1 MKSKNPESKAT
12 SFFATLLIVVSLIGG
27 VIGIY
32 GATTQY
38 AARTSAINLI
48 LMFFGVVAYFQI
60 IPKISTYRRRIIPT
74 IFGFFLLAALLLFAW
89 INGGWHNLYERVTC
103 DLKLDCCLK
112 ARNCRISHAFRPLKF
127 VGFNDQFTS
136 ADLGTH
142 LTFCR
147 KITENDSAEV
157 AYFELRR
164 EKDIDK
170 KVIVS
175 YHPVSTSSSWI
186 IVGNDPKPF
195 EESVQVHPGRLIMP
209 SHDRISRS
217 PIIFSNNST
226 KIGIRICG
234 VPNPKERKHAI
245 QDSDVAF
252 WKFVSLEKIEVR

>member
-1 MKSKNPESKAT
+1 MKSEHPKSRPM
-12 SFFATLLIVVSLIGG
+12 SFFANLMTAVGLFGG

-32 GATTQY
+32 GAAIQY
-38 AARTSAINLI
+38 TAKTSALYLI
-48 LMFFGVVAYFQI
+48 LLFLGLVAYFQL
-60 IPKISTYRRRIIPT
+60 IPKILSHRVRILAT
-74 IFGFFLLAALLLFAW
+74 ILGFLLLVALLFFAL
-89 INGGWHNLYERVTC
+89 IKGGWHDFYERITC
-103 DLKLDCCLK
+103 DFNLNSC
-112 ARNCRISHAFRPLKF
+112 FEF

-136 ADLGTH
+136 TDLNAH
-142 LTFCR
+142 LDFCR

-164 EKDIDK
+164 AKDIDK

-175 YHPVSTSSSWI
+175 YHPASTSSSWI

-195 EESVQVHPGRLIMP
+195 KESVQVHPGRLIMP